1 MGTTTIRLSDELKA
15 RIAAAAERDGV
26 SANRFIVEAIT
37 QKADADERRAGFHA
51 EADRRWAEFLETG
64 ESIPWE
70 EARGYFKALVAGR
83 DVKRPVVRKPE
94 K

>member
-1 MGTTTIRLSDELKA
+1 MSTTTIRLSEELKA
-15 RIAAAAERDGV
+15 RIAVAAERGGV
-26 SANRFIVEAIT
+26 SANRFIIEAIT
-37 QKADADERRAGFHA
+37 GKADADERRAGLHA

-70 EARGYFKALVAGR
+70 EARGYFRTLVAGK
-83 DVKRPVVRKPE
+83 DVKRPAVRKQG